1 METTQNKT
9 DHSGYLSDDQLMDLG
24 RLKNG
29 LDEIDVLIDHV
40 NLLVADTGLPLRP
53 IPTYHAK
60 LMANDISMLSYTHQ
74 QAVQRIQDEAIARM
88 AA

>member
-1 METTQNKT
+1 MKYTQP
-9 DHSGYLSDDQLMDLG
+9 DYSGYLSDDQIVDLG

-29 LDEIDVLIDHV
+29 LDEIDMLIELV
-40 NLLVADTGLPLRP
+40 NQLAADTGLSLRP

-60 LMANDISMLSYTHQ
+60 LMANDISMLAYAHQ
-74 QAVQRIQDEAIARM
+74 QAVQRIQAEVMARM